1 MKESVHDERNSDD
14 EEGKEKDVRDGS
26 GEVHNLRI
34 EHEHDKFKAKK
45 RVVKSN
51 IGWFSY
57 FSCGTDGLPEA
68 EIYDDPSQK
77 KEPHQFRPDFAEIS
91 DARGHLKHIVTEMKI
106 IILFNTVF

>member
-1 MKESVHDERNSDD
+1 MN
-14 EEGKEKDVRDGS
+14 
-26 GEVHNLRI
+26 I
-34 EHEHDKFKAKK
+34 ENDQFKAKNK
-45 RVVKSN
+45 KSCKIDHT

-77 KEPHQFRPDFAEIS
+77 KEPHQFRPDFAKIC

-106 IILFNTVF
+106 IILLNTVF

>member
-1 MKESVHDERNSDD
+1 MN
-14 EEGKEKDVRDGS
+14 
-26 GEVHNLRI
+26 I
-34 EHEHDKFKAKK
+34 ENNQLKAKNSRIK
-45 RVVKSN
+45 KCKIDG

-77 KEPHQFRPDFAEIS
+77 KEPHQFRPDFAKIC

-106 IILFNTVF
+106 IIFLNTVF